1 MLELAVA
8 GATGRM
14 GRTILEMAARDERFQ
29 IVAALTDSG
38 DPLSGKTIQV
48 GAEEITIVEK
58 LGIPC
63 EVLIDFTTAE
73 GTMAWLDVC
82 ERFEIPMVI
91 GATGHDELQINKIRE
106 SSRLIPMVKAVNFSP
121 AMHAMAALVGRLAAE
136 LTEGFDIELIEAHH
150 RHKVDAP
157 SGTMLMLLD
166 DILRNTGRTR
176 EKDVVF
182 GREGLVGEK
191 PAGQIGVH
199 SIRSGELA
207 GRHEVHFGGQGET
220 LTITHTVQS
229 RDTFAA
235 GALRAAAW
243 VVEQEP
249 GLYSL
254 GDLLGQPA
262 VRDST
267 DDPSRGV

>member
-14 GRTILEMAARDERFQ
+14 GRRILELAAQDERFQ
-29 IVAALTDSG
+29 VVAALTNSG
-38 DPLSGKTIQV
+38 DPLSGKTLQV

-63 EVLIDFTTAE
+63 DVLIDFTVAE

-91 GATGHDELQINKIRE
+91 GTSGHDEQQMIKIQE

-121 AMHAMAALVGRLAAE
+121 AMHAMKAVVGQLAAE

-166 DILRNTGRTR
+166 EILKKTGRTR
-176 EKDVVF
+176 EENVVF
-182 GREGLVGEK
+182 GREGRVGEK
-191 PAGQIGVH
+191 PTGQIGVH
-199 SIRSGELA
+199 SIRCGELA
-207 GRHEVHFGGQGET
+207 GRHEVQFGGQGET

-243 VVEQEP
+243 VVEQNP

-254 GDLLGQPA
+254 GDIVIQA
-262 VRDST
+262 
-267 DDPSRGV
+267 